1 MPNDQDA
8 RPENL
13 QTAEE
18 RREASERDE
27 LWMEEALRAAQRAL
41 EAGEVPVG
49 AVIVCDGR
57 VLGRGWNRNVSD
69 SDPTAHAEVVALRE
83 AGRTL
88 GNHRLGQ
95 CELFATIEPCAM
107 CAGALVHARIKRLV
121 YGADDPKAADVLA
134 AISARGIRLLSVGA
148 KGEAIRLLDRTPTA
162 LGQTLRLEIDGQA
175 RELKLPLIGA
185 YQAANALIAAGLVIA
200 TGGEVDLTL
209 ANLQRVAPVRGRL
222 ERAAITKTGA
232 PSAVPV
238 EEPNQLGALAV
249 GQPADGLR
257 LADAALVEEAGGL
270 HTPELRH
277 CHQHVEHL
285 RRADVLRRV
294 VEDLLDLDLS
304 ELQVLLQLR
313 PADAYVVRPRK
324 GLHALIE
331 RTDWRR
337 SLGLRRHQV
346 SESNSLLDAVK

>member
-18 RREASERDE
+18 RREVSERDE

-121 YGADDPKAADVLA
+121 YGADDPKAGAVHSVMQVLNDSRLNHRMEVRAGVLA
-134 AISARGIRLLSVGA
+134 GRSA
-148 KGEAIRLLDRTPTA
+148 E
-162 LGQTLRLEIDGQA
+162 
-175 RELKLPLIGA
+175 
-185 YQAANALIAAGLVIA
+185 
-200 TGGEVDLTL
+200 
-209 ANLQRVAPVRGRL
+209 
-222 ERAAITKTGA
+222 
-232 PSAVPV
+232 
-238 EEPNQLGALAV
+238 
-249 GQPADGLR
+249 
-257 LADAALVEEAGGL
+257 
-270 HTPELRH
+270 
-277 CHQHVEHL
+277 
-285 RRADVLRRV
+285 
-294 VEDLLDLDLS
+294 
-304 ELQVLLQLR
+304 LLQ
-313 PADAYVVRPRK
+313 AFFRK
-324 GLHALIE
+324 
-331 RTDWRR
+331 RR
-337 SLGLRRHQV
+337 
-346 SESNSLLDAVK
+346 